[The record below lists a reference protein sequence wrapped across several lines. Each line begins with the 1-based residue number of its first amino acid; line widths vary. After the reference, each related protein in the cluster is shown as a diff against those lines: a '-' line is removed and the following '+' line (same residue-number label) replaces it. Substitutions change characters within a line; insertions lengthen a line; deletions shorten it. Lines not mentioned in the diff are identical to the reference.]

1 MKRVLL
7 YFSGFLFGL
16 SLSNIKERNYYNAII
31 KELNSSNQTKINILN
46 SSNQTKIN
54 ILNSSNQKY
63 KNYIIHKNLLED
75 WHTYDAYGTI
85 NNVELPSK
93 QID

>member
-1 MKRVLL
+1 MMRVLL

-31 KELNSSNQTKINILN
+31 KELN

>member
-1 MKRVLL
+1 MRVLL

-31 KELNSSNQTKINILN
+31 KELNSSNQ
-46 SSNQTKIN
+46 SKIN

>member
-31 KELNSSNQTKINILN
+31 KELN

>member
-1 MKRVLL
+1 MRVLL

-31 KELNSSNQTKINILN
+31 KELN